1 MRSLR
6 SDNPESKGILRI
18 APELIFP
25 LTQKW
30 VKSGFQVN
38 AHAIGDRANTL
49 ILDAYT
55 KVLAEVE
62 GSSDEPDL
70 YTYQSRNELR
80 LRIEHAQ
87 ILRPSDI
94 ERMGR
99 MNILASVQ
107 PTHGTWSERLVITAV
122 ILSRMYADFFS
133 PNACSGCWYE
143 LCRSSPG
150 TWTHPWCLCMEKSS
164 KV

>member
-107 PTHGTWSERLVITAV
+107 PTHGT
-122 ILSRMYADFFS
+122 
-133 PNACSGCWYE
+133 
-143 LCRSSPG
+143 
-150 TWTHPWCLCMEKSS
+150 
-164 KV
+164 